1 LSDESQLLLYT
12 FAPTTSLTMKSF
24 TLQFATLLMAVALS
38 GTEAFSASSVEP
50 PTMTRHRRT
59 PASFSTQLAMSSI
72 LLRNLE
78 SDESTYHIL
87 LAKARECAFSDD
99 GSAVDAKLFLSRILE
114 LESGCASG
122 TVSDSEVCDA
132 NVVELAEI
140 VSHLR
145 QKVDSQASRNL
156 AVRYESHVR
165 PMVHNGISWQT
176 NELMHAGCVCFS
188 CTEILPWE
196 QLLRLWPSY
205 SI

>member
-1 LSDESQLLLYT
+1 
-12 FAPTTSLTMKSF
+12 MKSF
-24 TLQFATLLMAVALS
+24 TLQFATLMMALALP

-50 PTMTRHRRT
+50 PTMLRRT
-59 PASFSTQLAMSSI
+59 QASFSTRLAMSSI

-122 TVSDSEVCDA
+122 TVSDSEVCDT

-145 QKVDSQASRNL
+145 EKVNSRASRNL
-156 AVRYESHVR
+156 ATVRYEKVEWLT
-165 PMVHNGISWQT
+165 MVLAYKQMS
-176 NELMHAGCVCFS
+176 
-188 CTEILPWE
+188 
-196 QLLRLWPSY
+196 
-205 SI
+205 

>member
-1 LSDESQLLLYT
+1 
-12 FAPTTSLTMKSF
+12 MKGF
-24 TLQFATLLMAVALS
+24 TLQFATLMMALALS

-50 PTMTRHRRT
+50 PTMRRRT
-59 PASFSTQLAMSSI
+59 RASLPTQLAMSSI

-122 TVSDSEVCDA
+122 TVSDPKVCDA

-145 QKVDSQASRNL
+145 QKVDSQPLRNL
-156 AVRYESHVR
+156 ASVRYEKSCPSLGSR
-165 PMVHNGISWQT
+165 WQKLT
-176 NELMHAGCVCFS
+176 S
-188 CTEILPWE
+188 K
-196 QLLRLWPSY
+196 
-205 SI
+205 